1 MSDINKFTS
10 KEVLNKVL
18 LDSSGNAVE
27 AFSHTTQE
35 ALNAALD
42 ATNNRLN
49 VSLAGGTISGDVTI
63 SGDLT
68 VSGGGS
74 LAFDEILEGTQVID
88 VTDTEAFLVRKD
100 SDNGDVF
107 KVDTT
112 NSRVNV
118 GTPTGTGIF
127 EVKGSVD
134 NDYAGRFENTHSGG
148 YGALV
153 KIAGTTANDLA
164 FQVRADSTNI
174 LTINGDSSATFAG
187 TINTTLSSTG
197 IIGDLKNT
205 HASGYGLKIQATDAN
220 SARYIATFNDKDDNM
235 KARIF
240 GDGGATFSGDVAIGD
255 SVPLARLHVQGS
267 SSGAVQAFIINTN
280 GATNSSADLAF
291 GNWSGAIPTGTGN
304 PGPQAKISAINTDS
318 GTAATDLVFS
328 TYGSAGT
335 SSEKMRITNAGVV
348 ELTSGQ
354 LKFPASQ
361 SASSDANTLD
371 DYEEGTYTVTLTP
384 STSGSITVNSSYD
397 TASYTKI
404 GRQVTV
410 TGAID
415 TSAISSP
422 VGFIKVNVP
431 FAIGANTELSHRA
444 SGSVVVYS
452 ASSNIQDYMVFA
464 DGGEAYF
471 RIYLSTGTTLTT
483 TSAATIDASTSIAFT
498 FTYFA

>member
-1 MSDINKFTS
+1 
-10 KEVLNKVL
+10 
-18 LDSSGNAVE
+18 
-27 AFSHTTQE
+27 
-35 ALNAALD
+35 
-42 ATNNRLN
+42 
-49 VSLAGGTISGDVTI
+49 
-63 SGDLT
+63 
-68 VSGGGS
+68 
-74 LAFDEILEGTQVID
+74 
-88 VTDTEAFLVRKD
+88 
-100 SDNGDVF
+100 
-107 KVDTT
+107 
-112 NSRVNV
+112 
-118 GTPTGTGIF
+118 
-127 EVKGSVD
+127 
-134 NDYAGRFENTHSGG
+134 
-148 YGALV
+148 
-153 KIAGTTANDLA
+153 
-164 FQVRADSTNI
+164 
-174 LTINGDSSATFAG
+174 
-187 TINTTLSSTG
+187 
-197 IIGDLKNT
+197 
-205 HASGYGLKIQATDAN
+205 
-220 SARYIATFNDKDDNM
+220 
-235 KARIF
+235 
-240 GDGGATFSGDVAIGD
+240 
-255 SVPLARLHVQGS
+255 
-267 SSGAVQAFIINTN
+267 
-280 GATNSSADLAF
+280 
-291 GNWSGAIPTGTGN
+291 
-304 PGPQAKISAINTDS
+304 
-318 GTAATDLVFS
+318 
-328 TYGSAGT
+328 
-335 SSEKMRITNAGVV
+335 MRITNAGVV